1 MLGDD
6 GSAER
11 ASSEFEAA
19 YRDYFGSVWRYAALS
34 TRNRAD
40 ADELAQEVFERAFR
54 AVSNGRGPKPGLWE
68 PWLLLTTRRLLISH
82 HRRHRLLKW
91 LPLEGDNW
99 TDAAHSACFDE
110 AESNLWLDQITRL
123 LPARQREALFLRYL
137 GDLDDAAVGAVLGIG
152 PSAVRSLVSRAMA
165 HLREHEELWQ

>member
-1 MLGDD
+1 
-6 GSAER
+6 
-11 ASSEFEAA
+11 
-19 YRDYFGSVWRYAALS
+19 
-34 TRNRAD
+34 
-40 ADELAQEVFERAFR
+40 
-54 AVSNGRGPKPGLWE
+54 
-68 PWLLLTTRRLLISH
+68 
-82 HRRHRLLKW
+82 
-91 LPLEGDNW
+91 LEGDNW